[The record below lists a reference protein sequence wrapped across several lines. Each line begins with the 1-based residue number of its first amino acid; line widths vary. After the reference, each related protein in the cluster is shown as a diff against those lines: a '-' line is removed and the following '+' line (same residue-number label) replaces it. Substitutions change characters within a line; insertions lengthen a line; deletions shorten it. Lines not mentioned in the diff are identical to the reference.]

1 MSLFPEN
8 EIDVFRLRAYTYF
21 LGQASSALLRRISDD
36 VILRDEDNLLS
47 FAIDEL
53 SVEIDAQLSLLE
65 EATISFSKRKER
77 VAKEVQ

>member
-21 LGQASSALLRRISDD
+21 LGQASAALLRRISDD
-36 VILRDEDNLLS
+36 VIMRDEDNLLS

-53 SVEIDAQLSLLE
+53 SVEIDAQLALLE
-65 EATISFSKRKER
+65 GAKITFLAHRER
-77 VAKEVQ
+77 